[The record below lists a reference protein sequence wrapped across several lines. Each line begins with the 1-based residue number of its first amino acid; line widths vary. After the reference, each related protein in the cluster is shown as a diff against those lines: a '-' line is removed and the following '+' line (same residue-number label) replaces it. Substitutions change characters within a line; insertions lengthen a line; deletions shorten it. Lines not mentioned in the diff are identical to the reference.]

1 MRISIEVLTP
11 AESILKPA
19 GRARDS
25 PNENPFLESPVA
37 PAGRTAR
44 GRGLPRASA
53 AAACARRR
61 SAHLWSPLV
70 RPRQVRPGLFDGL
83 SLSFNFSLFNFGMIK
98 KYLVRC
104 CICCIIV
111 GVAAVALYFVA
122 G

>member
-1 MRISIEVLTP
+1 L
-11 AESILKPA
+11 A
-19 GRARDS
+19 
-25 PNENPFLESPVA
+25 
-37 PAGRTAR
+37 
-44 GRGLPRASA
+44 
-53 AAACARRR
+53 
-61 SAHLWSPLV
+61 
-70 RPRQVRPGLFDGL
+70 RQVRPGLFDGL